1 MRTFYGGP
9 VSAQKIHPK
18 GNNCMAS
25 RGNVSRALF
34 RDAWQ
39 YSRGT
44 EFLFTRIKQESHE
57 GPESLPYA

>member
-25 RGNVSRALF
+25 RGNVSRALL
-34 RDAWQ
+34 RDA
-39 YSRGT
+39 
-44 EFLFTRIKQESHE
+44 
-57 GPESLPYA
+57 